1 MSEILVIRLLS
12 AVNTVT
18 PTETEAQWL
27 LVDTHGARLG
37 TALQGRLAEA
47 AMLAH
52 GRKVIALVPG
62 TETLAL
68 NPVLPALKGNTKL
81 SQVVP
86 YALEDQLAVDIDEL
100 HFAIGK
106 RGKAPSTP
114 VVVVSRNLMKTWI
127 SALTAAG
134 AQPDALNTDTSLL
147 PITSEGIII
156 LIDQGR
162 VSVKQA
168 DSTVNTLDVSPLT
181 EALYLLV
188 PATDQSVT
196 VYITEAECEAEK
208 TTINALQERAPKL
221 AIKLLPDGV
230 LPLLALQ
237 ATQPSAI
244 NLLQGEYTQ
253 RKKTQRNFGG
263 WKVAASILLALIGL
277 HLFSKGI
284 ELRQLGKQEA
294 ELDKQ
299 IQTIYSQTLS
309 VNTPVKSGQVRTA
322 FETRWQQLQELRKP
336 NHLMKT
342 LDVLSKS
349 TNAKDA
355 LKIQELNYN
364 QGTVQLKVLAPN
376 DQSLDYIQ
384 QQAKTQGI
392 TTNVEDTTPI
402 DDKIE
407 GHMTFKSSSGV

>member
-1 MSEILVIRLLS
+1 MSEILVIRLLGS
-12 AVNTVT
+12 VNAAA
-18 PTETEAQWL
+18 PAETSVQWL

-37 TALQGRLAEA
+37 TVLQGRLGDA
-47 AMLAH
+47 AMLAQT
-52 GRKVIALVPG
+52 RKIVALVPG

-106 RGKAPSTP
+106 RGKSATTP
-114 VVVVSRNLMKTWI
+114 VIVASQNLMKTWI

-147 PITSEGIII
+147 PLTTSGMTV

-162 VSVKQA
+162 VSVKQS
-168 DSTVNTLDVSPLT
+168 DSTVSTLDISPLS
-181 EALYLLV
+181 EALHLLI
-188 PATDQSVT
+188 PATDQPVT
-196 VYITEAECEAEK
+196 LYITETEYEAEK
-208 TTINALQERAPKL
+208 TAIDALYGRAPNL
-221 AIKLLPDGV
+221 AMKLLPDGV

-253 RKKTQRNFGG
+253 RKKTQRDFGG
-263 WKVAASILLALIGL
+263 WKVAASILVALVGL
-277 HLFSKGI
+277 HLFSKG
-284 ELRQLGKQEA
+284 LVLWQLGKQET

-309 VNTPVKSGQVRTA
+309 VNTPIKAAQARPA
-322 FETRWQQLQELRKP
+322 FETRWHQLQELRKP
-336 NHLMKT
+336 NPLMKT
-342 LDVLSKS
+342 LDVLAKS

-355 LKIQELNYN
+355 LKIQEFNYS

-376 DQSLDYIQ
+376 DQSLDLIQ
-384 QQAKTQGI
+384 RQAKTQGI
-392 TTNVEDTTPI
+392 TAELQGTTPV
-402 DDKIE
+402 DEKIE
-407 GHMTFKSSSGV
+407 GQIAFKSASGV

>member
-37 TALQGRLAEA
+37 TVLQGRLAEA
-47 AMLAH
+47 AMLAQ
-52 GRKVIALVPG
+52 GKKVVALVPG

-106 RGKAPSTP
+106 RGKSPSTP
-114 VVVVSRNLMKTWI
+114 VVVVSHRLMKSWV

-147 PITSEGIII
+147 PITPEGTTV

-162 VSVKQA
+162 VSVKQI
-168 DSTVNTLDVSPLT
+168 DSSVNTLDVAPLS
-181 EALYLLV
+181 EALHLLV

-196 VYITEAECEAEK
+196 VYITEAEYEVEK
-208 TTINALQERAPKL
+208 TALDTLQERAPRL
-221 AIKLLPDGV
+221 TIKLLPDGV

-263 WKVAASILLALIGL
+263 WKVAASILLTLIGL
-277 HLFSKGI
+277 HLFSKAI

-299 IQTIYSQTLS
+299 IQTIYSQTLGVNSS
-309 VNTPVKSGQVRTA
+309 VKTDQARSA
-322 FETRWQQLQELRKP
+322 FTTRWQQLQELRKP

-342 LDVLSKS
+342 LDVLTKAS
-349 TNAKDA
+349 NAKDA

-376 DQSLDYIQ
+376 DQSLDAIQ

-392 TTNVEDTTPI
+392 TADIEDRTPI
-402 DDKIE
+402 DEKIE
-407 GHMTFKSSSGV
+407 GQVTFTSSSGA

>member
-1 MSEILVIRLLS
+1 MSEILVIRLLGSVNS
-12 AVNTVT
+12 AT
-18 PTETEAQWL
+18 PAETPAQWL

-37 TALQGRLAEA
+37 TVLQGRLGDA
-47 AMLAH
+47 AMLAQ
-52 GRKVIALVPG
+52 GRKVVGLVPG
-62 TETLAL
+62 TDTLSL
-68 NPVLPALKGNTKL
+68 NPALPALKGNTKL

-100 HFAIGK
+100 YFAIGK
-106 RGKAPSTP
+106 RGKSANTP
-114 VVVVSRNLMKTWI
+114 VIVVAHQLMKDWV

-147 PITSEGIII
+147 PTTTEGLTV

-162 VSVKQA
+162 VSIKQS
-168 DSTVNTLDVSPLT
+168 DSSVSTLDVSPLS
-181 EALYLLV
+181 EALQLLI
-188 PATDQSVT
+188 PATNQSVT
-196 VYITEAECEAEK
+196 IFITEQEYQAEK
-208 TTINALQERAPKL
+208 AAIDALFERAPNVAL
-221 AIKLLPDGV
+221 KLLPDGV

-237 ATQPSAI
+237 TTQPHAI

-253 RKKTQRNFGG
+253 RKKTQYSFGG
-263 WKVAASILLALIGL
+263 WKVAAGLLIALIGL
-277 HLFSKGI
+277 HLFSKSL
-284 ELRQLGKQEA
+284 ELWQLSKQEA
-294 ELDKQ
+294 ELDQQ

-309 VNTPVKSGQVRTA
+309 VNTPVKADKARPALQ
-322 FETRWQQLQELRKP
+322 TRWQQLQELRKP

-342 LDVLSKS
+342 LDVLSKV

-384 QQAKTQGI
+384 RQAKTQGI
-392 TTNVEDTTPI
+392 TAELQGTTAVDEKVEGQISFQSP
-402 DDKIE
+402 
-407 GHMTFKSSSGV
+407 SGV